1 MHYLQSLEAIR
12 DAEEESLDENEYY
25 LDLVLFK
32 KQKDEEFPPSQQDL
46 GSMGSS
52 QTGEESKT

>member
-32 KQKDEEFPPSQQDL
+32 KQKDEELPPSQQDL
-46 GSMGSS
+46 GSMGTS

>member
-46 GSMGSS
+46 GSMGTSLS
-52 QTGEESKT
+52 A